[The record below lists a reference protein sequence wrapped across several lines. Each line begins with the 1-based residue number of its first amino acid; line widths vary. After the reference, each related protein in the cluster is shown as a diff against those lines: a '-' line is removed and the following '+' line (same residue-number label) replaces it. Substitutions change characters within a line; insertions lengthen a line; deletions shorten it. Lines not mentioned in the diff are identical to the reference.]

1 MSGPSYTTSWTQIAV
16 LRYART
22 CPFYVLASHV
32 WTSVRAGGCCGTTEV
47 HQPNDDHLG
56 VAGRDWPGQ
65 PTRKPTVMTSMSTGT
80 SSTATIEGERASH
93 ALVRVAAA
101 SFLVAAFFDVAR
113 ANRATEALVTVAG
126 GLVVVCLLHVFV
138 VAPGLRRESA
148 GGRALVLGV
157 LAVLLIVPAF
167 WSGLPMILGAG
178 AALLGYAGR
187 RAANGSG
194 QATAAFVLGTLAMIG
209 YVALYVIDWVAN
221 PGASWWS

>member
-1 MSGPSYTTSWTQIAV
+1 
-16 LRYART
+16 
-22 CPFYVLASHV
+22 
-32 WTSVRAGGCCGTTEV
+32 
-47 HQPNDDHLG
+47 
-56 VAGRDWPGQ
+56 
-65 PTRKPTVMTSMSTGT
+65 MTSMSTGT
-80 SSTATIEGERASH
+80 PTVAGSPATIERERASH
-93 ALVRVAAA
+93 ALVPVAAA
-101 SFLVAAFFDVAR
+101 SFLVAAFFDVVR
-113 ANRATEALVTVAG
+113 ANRATEALIAVAG
-126 GLVVVCLLHVFV
+126 GLLVVCLLHVFV

-157 LAVLLIVPAF
+157 VAVLLIVPAF